1 MPIPTPSKT
10 ERQQDYIDR
19 CIPVLVEEDNLPRNE
34 AAAIC
39 YGKWN
44 NNK

>member
-10 ERQQDYIDR
+10 ERQQDFIDR
-19 CIPVLVEEDNLPRNE
+19 CIPVLVEEDNLPRDE

-39 YGKWN
+39 YGKWSN
-44 NNK
+44 SK